1 MTKKKILQKAF
12 QAEAKKKMMRVFKQA
27 LTMITSGCDEL
38 AVRHLSDRLPP
49 SFTPQEAALTH
60 ENRAE
65 NGGRI
70 WPNTMVRLAH
80 PGLARLVVEE
90 SDGDGDGGKKVV
102 LYHSVDNSR
111 VYHEHPLSPMEFE
124 IDDAPAL
131 EMLITTVEPHWV
143 CVRDL
148 IHGDIE
154 DKMDIAQSLY
164 DEGILAIFQK
174 ENPDTTVQTG

>member
-1 MTKKKILQKAF
+1 
-12 QAEAKKKMMRVFKQA
+12 MMRVFKQA
-27 LTMITSGCDEL
+27 LAMITSGCDEMGK
-38 AVRHLSDRLPP
+38 RHLSDSLPP
-49 SFTPQEAALTH
+49 AFTPREAALTH

-70 WPNTMVRLAH
+70 RPNTMVWLAR
-80 PGLARLVVEE
+80 PGIARLVVE
-90 SDGDGDGGKKVV
+90 DGDGGDGDNGGKKVV

-111 VYHEHPLSPMEFE
+111 VYREQPLSPMEFK

-131 EMLITTVEPHWV
+131 EMLIPTVKLHWV

-154 DKMDIAQSLY
+154 DKMDIAQSL
-164 DEGILAIFQK
+164 GILTIFQ
-174 ENPDTTVQTG
+174 EDNPDTTIQTG